1 MVRRKRV
8 HLAVGISGGLIV
20 LVAGCAATSDA
31 VVVMAPKSPQTVTQ
45 QVAAARDG
53 DSPATPAAPVVTAPP
68 TSPPTTAP
76 PAPTTT
82 TIPTAQPLIPIPAI
96 APLAPSRV
104 GQNSP
109 QVAALE
115 QRLLQLGFWLDA
127 ADGHYTSVTA
137 QAVMAYQKDQGLKRT
152 GNADQATVGRLS
164 QAQNHVIS
172 HAVVGNLI
180 EVDKSKQLL
189 YVVRNGQ
196 VMWAI
201 NTSTGSGQRYS
212 ATSKITGKDAS
223 GVAVTPNGM
232 HTVYRQ
238 QPNGWHSGDLGS
250 IYRPKYFA
258 GGAAIHGFNRI
269 PAYPASHGCVRVS
282 TAFMDYVWA
291 ANLVPLKS
299 TVWVHDVADA
309 TQPIPAAVPG

>member
-1 MVRRKRV
+1 M
-8 HLAVGISGGLIV
+8 
-20 LVAGCAATSDA
+20 
-31 VVVMAPKSPQTVTQ
+31 
-45 QVAAARDG
+45 
-53 DSPATPAAPVVTAPP
+53 
-68 TSPPTTAP
+68 
-76 PAPTTT
+76 
-82 TIPTAQPLIPIPAI
+82 
-96 APLAPSRV
+96 
-104 GQNSP
+104 
-109 QVAALE
+109 
-115 QRLLQLGFWLDA
+115 
-127 ADGHYTSVTA
+127 
-137 QAVMAYQKDQGLKRT
+137 
-152 GNADQATVGRLS
+152 
-164 QAQNHVIS
+164 S
-172 HAVVGNLI
+172 HAIVGNLV
-180 EVDKSKQLL
+180 EVDKAKQLL

-223 GVAVTPNGM
+223 GVAVTPNGL

-238 QPNGWHSGDLGS
+238 EPNGWHSGDLGT

-309 TQPIPAAVPG
+309 TQPIPAAGPGLTPSRQPPLAARRACAPGLWRPRSATRAGAGSTGRRR

>member
-1 MVRRKRV
+1 M
-8 HLAVGISGGLIV
+8 
-20 LVAGCAATSDA
+20 
-31 VVVMAPKSPQTVTQ
+31 
-45 QVAAARDG
+45 
-53 DSPATPAAPVVTAPP
+53 
-68 TSPPTTAP
+68 
-76 PAPTTT
+76 
-82 TIPTAQPLIPIPAI
+82 
-96 APLAPSRV
+96 
-104 GQNSP
+104 
-109 QVAALE
+109 
-115 QRLLQLGFWLDA
+115 
-127 ADGHYTSVTA
+127 
-137 QAVMAYQKDQGLKRT
+137 
-152 GNADQATVGRLS
+152 
-164 QAQNHVIS
+164 IS
-172 HAVVGNLI
+172 HAVVGNLV

-189 YVVRNGQ
+189 YVVRKGQ

-238 QPNGWHSGDLGS
+238 EPNGWHSGDLGT

-299 TVWVHDVADA
+299 TVWVHDVARRDPAHPSGRRRADA
-309 TQPIPAAVPG
+309 VLMARHGPLRFGRASLCALELALPSAPASLLLRHS